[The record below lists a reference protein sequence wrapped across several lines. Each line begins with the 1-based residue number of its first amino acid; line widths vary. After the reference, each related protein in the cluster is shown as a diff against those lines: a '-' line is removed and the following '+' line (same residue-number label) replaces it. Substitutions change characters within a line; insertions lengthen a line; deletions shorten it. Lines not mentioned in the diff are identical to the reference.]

1 MTNDDPVVD
10 DNDDDLNNDEDV
22 KKDVES
28 TSCQTEAP
36 SSSLSWN
43 FLKFKKS
50 SKYCVNSER
59 AEKGNLC
66 FWFVQKIFD

>member
-1 MTNDDPVVD
+1 MTNDN
-10 DNDDDLNNDEDV
+10 DNVDLNKDEDA

-28 TSCQTEAP
+28 TSCQTEEP
-36 SSSLSWN
+36 RSSNLSWN

>member
-1 MTNDDPVVD
+1 MTHDD
-10 DNDDDLNNDEDV
+10 DDDLKNDDNV
-22 KKDVES
+22 KKDVET
-28 TSCQTEAP
+28 TSCQTEAQ
-36 SSSLSWN
+36 SSNFSWK

-59 AEKGNLC
+59 AEKKSLC

>member
-1 MTNDDPVVD
+1 MTNDDV
-10 DNDDDLNNDEDV
+10 DDDLNNDVDDV
-22 KKDVES
+22 KKDVET
-28 TSCQTEAP
+28 TSCQTEGP
-36 SSSLSWN
+36 SSNLSWN

-59 AEKGNLC
+59 AEKRNLC

>member
-1 MTNDDPVVD
+1 MTNVD
-10 DNDDDLNNDEDV
+10 GDDDLNNDDDDV
-22 KKDVES
+22 KKDVE
-28 TSCQTEAP
+28 TASCQTEAR
-36 SSSLSWN
+36 SSNLSWN